1 MRSLRVIFRFVRRT
15 WRRWWKPSR
24 ETRLMSS
31 IDPHEFSDLLVSG
44 RKTDLEVLAR
54 RLSEHG
60 RISHGKV
67 TSKLTAKGPKRSEIE
82 K

>member
-1 MRSLRVIFRFVRRT
+1 MRNLRVILRFVRRS

-60 RISHGKV
+60 WISHGKV
-67 TSKLTAKGPKRSEIE
+67 TSKPTARGPKGRR
-82 K
+82 

>member
-1 MRSLRVIFRFVRRT
+1 MRNLRVIFRFVRRR
-15 WRRWWKPSR
+15 WRRWWKPSP

-54 RLSEHG
+54 KLSEHA
-60 RISHGKV
+60 RIPRGKV
-67 TSKLTAKGPKRSEIE
+67 TSKPAARDASRKVRR
-82 K
+82 

>member
-1 MRSLRVIFRFVRRT
+1 MRSLRVIFRFARRR
-15 WRRWWKPSR
+15 WRRWWKPSP

-54 RLSEHG
+54 KLSEHG
-60 RISHGKV
+60 QIPHGKV
-67 TSKLTAKGPKRSEIE
+67 TSKPTASDTSRKVRR
-82 K
+82 

>member
-1 MRSLRVIFRFVRRT
+1 MRNLRVILRFVRRS

-60 RISHGKV
+60 RTSHGKV
-67 TSKLTAKGPKRSEIE
+67 TSKPTARGPKKRL